1 MIPDINTK
9 IFPSMNVI
17 ANKNAVSTNT
27 IFFPPIDTIVI
38 ENINTKIF
46 PIMNMNMPI
55 PSINMNTPFFQS
67 INSAFQNMNNK
78 LFKYVNNKL
87 LVRYSK
93 KHRFNILYITGGV
106 AVSSALFYYFYWNF
120 PQISMDMFK
129 TKDDSNDDSK
139 ENDKQGKDTSMV
151 EVASYENK
159 YYDKYDEM
167 ESEDLDEDYVK
178 TLKNNVLYEMTPKG
192 RIIMYYDFEKESFTY
207 YCDTKDVPYLYL
219 ETVARKYALTYHCKK
234 IVVDIKRELD
244 TAKET
249 NIAND
254 NKSKALALVDTKK
267 TDNLFASFKSYN
279 RKGTGG
285 SKTMNKKFILR
296 QNANRYSYSGKVN
309 TYSFLK
315 RNEYKIEKPMDKMDY
330 ETFKKLMAKK
340 N

>member
-9 IFPSMNVI
+9 IFPV
-17 ANKNAVSTNT
+17 
-27 IFFPPIDTIVI
+27 IDTNML
-38 ENINTKIF
+38 ENMDITFF
-46 PIMNMNMPI
+46 PIMNMNMPSMNI
-55 PSINMNTPFFQS
+55 PSINIPNMNTNINFFQG
-67 INSAFQNMNNK
+67 INRMFQNMNDK
-78 LFKYVNNKL
+78 IFKYINTKIL
-87 LVRYSK
+87 LRYSK

-106 AVSSALFYYFYWNF
+106 AVSSALFYYLYSNF
-120 PQISMDMFK
+120 PQISMDMFNS
-129 TKDDSNDDSK
+129 KDDSKDKGKDK
-139 ENDKQGKDTSMV
+139 ENDKHGKDTNV
-151 EVASYENK
+151 LEVASYENK

-167 ESEDLDEDYVK
+167 ESEDLDEEYVK

-234 IVVDIKRELD
+234 IVIDIKRELD

-249 NIAND
+249 NVAND
-254 NKSKALALVDTKK
+254 NKSKTLALVDAKK

>member
-9 IFPSMNVI
+9 IFPV
-17 ANKNAVSTNT
+17 
-27 IFFPPIDTIVI
+27 IDTNML
-38 ENINTKIF
+38 ENMDITFF
-46 PIMNMNMPI
+46 PIMNMNMPSMNI
-55 PSINMNTPFFQS
+55 PSINIPNMNTNTNFFQG
-67 INSAFQNMNNK
+67 INRMFQNMNDK
-78 LFKYVNNKL
+78 IFKYINTKIL
-87 LVRYSK
+87 LRYSK

-106 AVSSALFYYFYWNF
+106 AVSSALFYYLYSNF
-120 PQISMDMFK
+120 PQISMDMFRS
-129 TKDDSNDDSK
+129 KDDSKDNS
-139 ENDKQGKDTSMV
+139 DKSVV
-151 EVASYENK
+151 EVESYENK

-254 NKSKALALVDTKK
+254 NKSKALALVDAKK

>member
-1 MIPDINTK
+1 
-9 IFPSMNVI
+9 
-17 ANKNAVSTNT
+17 
-27 IFFPPIDTIVI
+27 
-38 ENINTKIF
+38 
-46 PIMNMNMPI
+46 
-55 PSINMNTPFFQS
+55 
-67 INSAFQNMNNK
+67 
-78 LFKYVNNKL
+78 
-87 LVRYSK
+87 
-93 KHRFNILYITGGV
+93 
-106 AVSSALFYYFYWNF
+106 
-120 PQISMDMFK
+120 MDMFNS
-129 TKDDSNDDSK
+129 KDDSKDNGK
-139 ENDKQGKDTSMV
+139 DKQGKDTSGV

-167 ESEDLDEDYVK
+167 EIEDLDEDYVK

-254 NKSKALALVDTKK
+254 NKSKAQALVDAKK

-296 QNANRYSYSGKVN
+296 QNANRYSYSGRVN

>member
-9 IFPSMNVI
+9 IFPV
-17 ANKNAVSTNT
+17 
-27 IFFPPIDTIVI
+27 IDTNML
-38 ENINTKIF
+38 ENMDITFF
-46 PIMNMNMPI
+46 PIMNMNMPSMNM
-55 PSINMNTPFFQS
+55 PSINIPNMNTNTPFFQS
-67 INSAFQNMNNK
+67 INSAFQNMNDK
-78 LFKYVNNKL
+78 IFKYINTKIL
-87 LVRYSK
+87 LRYSK

-106 AVSSALFYYFYWNF
+106 AVSSALFYYLYSNF
-120 PQISMDMFK
+120 PQLSMDMFRS
-129 TKDDSNDDSK
+129 KDDSKDNS
-139 ENDKQGKDTSMV
+139 DKSVV
-151 EVASYENK
+151 EVESYENK

-254 NKSKALALVDTKK
+254 NKSKAQALVDAKK

-315 RNEYKIEKPMDKMDY
+315 RNEYKIEKPMDKLDY

>member
-9 IFPSMNVI
+9 IFPVI
-17 ANKNAVSTNT
+17 DANMLENMDLT
-27 IFFPPIDTIVI
+27 FFPIM
-38 ENINTKIF
+38 N
-46 PIMNMNMPI
+46 MNMNMPI
-55 PSINMNTPFFQS
+55 PSINIPNMNTNTNFFQG
-67 INSAFQNMNNK
+67 INRMFQNMNDK
-78 LFKYVNNKL
+78 IFKYINTKIL
-87 LVRYSK
+87 LRYSK

-106 AVSSALFYYFYWNF
+106 AVSSALFYYLYSNF
-120 PQISMDMFK
+120 PQISMDMFRSK
-129 TKDDSNDDSK
+129 DDNSKDDSTDKNK
-139 ENDKQGKDTSMV
+139 ENDKQGKDTSGV
-151 EVASYENK
+151 EVESYENK

-192 RIIMYYDFEKESFTY
+192 RIIMYYDFEKESFIY

-244 TAKET
+244 AAKET

-254 NKSKALALVDTKK
+254 NKSKAQALVDAKK

>member
-9 IFPSMNVI
+9 IFPV
-17 ANKNAVSTNT
+17 
-27 IFFPPIDTIVI
+27 IDTNML
-38 ENINTKIF
+38 ENMDITFF
-46 PIMNMNMPI
+46 PIMNMNMPSMNI
-55 PSINMNTPFFQS
+55 PSINIPNMNTNTNFFQG
-67 INSAFQNMNNK
+67 INRMFQNMNDK
-78 LFKYVNNKL
+78 IFKYINTKIL
-87 LVRYSK
+87 LRYSK

-106 AVSSALFYYFYWNF
+106 AVSSALFYYLYSNF
-120 PQISMDMFK
+120 PQISMDMFNSK
-129 TKDDSNDDSK
+129 DDSK
-139 ENDKQGKDTSMV
+139 ESSDKDDNSKDKSVV
-151 EVASYENK
+151 EVESYENK
-159 YYDKYDEM
+159 YYEKYDEM
-167 ESEDLDEDYVK
+167 ESDDLDEDYVK

-192 RIIMYYDFEKESFTY
+192 RIIMYYDFEKESFIY

-254 NKSKALALVDTKK
+254 NKSKAQALVDAKK

>member
-9 IFPSMNVI
+9 IFPV
-17 ANKNAVSTNT
+17 
-27 IFFPPIDTIVI
+27 IDTNML
-38 ENINTKIF
+38 ENMDITFF
-46 PIMNMNMPI
+46 PIMNMNMPSMNI
-55 PSINMNTPFFQS
+55 PSINIPSINIPNMNTNTNFFQG
-67 INSAFQNMNNK
+67 INRMFQNMNDK
-78 LFKYVNNKL
+78 IFKYINTKIL
-87 LVRYSK
+87 LRYSK

-106 AVSSALFYYFYWNF
+106 AVSSALFYYLYSNF
-120 PQISMDMFK
+120 PQISMDMFRS
-129 TKDDSNDDSK
+129 KDDSKDNS
-139 ENDKQGKDTSMV
+139 DKSVV
-151 EVASYENK
+151 EVESYENK

-254 NKSKALALVDTKK
+254 NKSKALALVDAK

>member
-9 IFPSMNVI
+9 IFPVI
-17 ANKNAVSTNT
+17 DANML
-27 IFFPPIDTIVI
+27 
-38 ENINTKIF
+38 ENMDLTFF
-46 PIMNMNMPI
+46 PIMNMNI
-55 PSINMNTPFFQS
+55 PSMNMPSMNTNTNFFQG
-67 INSAFQNMNNK
+67 INRMFQNMNDK
-78 LFKYVNNKL
+78 IFKYINTKIL
-87 LVRYSK
+87 LRYSK

-106 AVSSALFYYFYWNF
+106 AVSSALFYYLYSNF
-120 PQISMDMFK
+120 PQISMDMFRS
-129 TKDDSNDDSK
+129 KDDNSK
-139 ENDKQGKDTSMV
+139 DNSDKSV
-151 EVASYENK
+151 LEVASYENK

-192 RIIMYYDFEKESFTY
+192 RIIMYYDFEKESFIY

-244 TAKET
+244 AAKET

-254 NKSKALALVDTKK
+254 NKSKAQALVDAKK

>member
-9 IFPSMNVI
+9 IFPV
-17 ANKNAVSTNT
+17 
-27 IFFPPIDTIVI
+27 IDTNML
-38 ENINTKIF
+38 ENMDITFF
-46 PIMNMNMPI
+46 PIMNMNMPSMNM
-55 PSINMNTPFFQS
+55 PSINIPNMNTNTPFFQS
-67 INSAFQNMNNK
+67 INSAFQNMNDK
-78 LFKYVNNKL
+78 IFKYINTKIL
-87 LVRYSK
+87 LRYSK

-106 AVSSALFYYFYWNF
+106 AVSSALFYYLYSNF
-120 PQISMDMFK
+120 PQLSMDMFRS
-129 TKDDSNDDSK
+129 KDDSKDNS
-139 ENDKQGKDTSMV
+139 DKSVV
-151 EVASYENK
+151 EVESYENK

-244 TAKET
+244 NAKET

-254 NKSKALALVDTKK
+254 NKSKALALVDAK

>member
-9 IFPSMNVI
+9 IFPV
-17 ANKNAVSTNT
+17 
-27 IFFPPIDTIVI
+27 IDTNML
-38 ENINTKIF
+38 ENMDITFF
-46 PIMNMNMPI
+46 PIMNMNI
-55 PSINMNTPFFQS
+55 PSINIPSINIPNMNTNTNFFQG
-67 INSAFQNMNNK
+67 INRMFQNMNDK
-78 LFKYVNNKL
+78 IFKYINTKI

-93 KHRFNILYITGGV
+93 KHRFNILYITGGI
-106 AVSSALFYYFYWNF
+106 AVSSALFYYLYSNF
-120 PQISMDMFK
+120 PQISMDIFK
-129 TKDDSNDDSK
+129 SKDDSK
-139 ENDKQGKDTSMV
+139 ESSDKDDNSKDTSVV
-151 EVASYENK
+151 EVESYENK

>member
-9 IFPSMNVI
+9 IFPV
-17 ANKNAVSTNT
+17 
-27 IFFPPIDTIVI
+27 IDTNML
-38 ENINTKIF
+38 ENMDITFF
-46 PIMNMNMPI
+46 PIMNMNMPSMNIPNMNI
-55 PSINMNTPFFQS
+55 PSMNTNTPFFQS
-67 INSAFQNMNNK
+67 ISRMFQHTNDK
-78 LFKYVNNKL
+78 IFKYINTKIL
-87 LVRYSK
+87 LRYSK
-93 KHRFNILYITGGV
+93 KHRFNILYITGGI
-106 AVSSALFYYFYWNF
+106 AVSSALFYYLYSNF
-120 PQISMDMFK
+120 PQISMDMFNS
-129 TKDDSNDDSK
+129 KDDSKDNDKDDSK
-139 ENDKQGKDTSMV
+139 ENSDKSVV
-151 EVASYENK
+151 EVESYENK

-244 TAKET
+244 VAKET
-249 NIAND
+249 NVAND

>member
-9 IFPSMNVI
+9 IFPVI
-17 ANKNAVSTNT
+17 DANML
-27 IFFPPIDTIVI
+27 
-38 ENINTKIF
+38 ENMDLTFF

-55 PSINMNTPFFQS
+55 PSVNIPSMNTNTNFFQG
-67 INSAFQNMNNK
+67 INRMFQNMNDK
-78 LFKYVNNKL
+78 IFKYINTKIL
-87 LVRYSK
+87 LRYSK

-106 AVSSALFYYFYWNF
+106 AVSSALFYYLYSNF
-120 PQISMDMFK
+120 PQISMDMFRS
-129 TKDDSNDDSK
+129 KDDSTDKNK
-139 ENDKQGKDTSMV
+139 ENDKQCKDTSGV
-151 EVASYENK
+151 EVESYENK

-254 NKSKALALVDTKK
+254 NKSKAQALVDAKK

-340 N
+340 I

>member
-9 IFPSMNVI
+9 IFPV
-17 ANKNAVSTNT
+17 
-27 IFFPPIDTIVI
+27 IDTNML
-38 ENINTKIF
+38 ENMDITFF
-46 PIMNMNMPI
+46 PIMNMPFMNI
-55 PSINMNTPFFQS
+55 PSINIPSMNTNTNFFQS
-67 INSAFQNMNNK
+67 ISRMFQNTNDK
-78 LFKYVNNKL
+78 IFKYINTKIL
-87 LVRYSK
+87 LRYSK
-93 KHRFNILYITGGV
+93 KHRFNILYITGGI
-106 AVSSALFYYFYWNF
+106 AVSSALFYYLYSNF
-120 PQISMDMFK
+120 PQISMDIFNS
-129 TKDDSNDDSK
+129 KDDSKDNNKDKSK
-139 ENDKQGKDTSMV
+139 ENDDTSVV

-192 RIIMYYDFEKESFTY
+192 RIIMYYDFEKESFIY

-244 TAKET
+244 VAKET
-249 NIAND
+249 NVAND
-254 NKSKALALVDTKK
+254 NKSKALALVDAKK

>member
-9 IFPSMNVI
+9 IFPVI
-17 ANKNAVSTNT
+17 DANML
-27 IFFPPIDTIVI
+27 
-38 ENINTKIF
+38 ENMDLTFF

-55 PSINMNTPFFQS
+55 PSINIPSMNTNTNFFQG
-67 INSAFQNMNNK
+67 INRMFQNMNDK
-78 LFKYVNNKL
+78 IFKYINTKIL
-87 LVRYSK
+87 LRYSK

-106 AVSSALFYYFYWNF
+106 AVSSALFYYLYSNF
-120 PQISMDMFK
+120 PQISMDMFRS
-129 TKDDSNDDSK
+129 KDDNSK
-139 ENDKQGKDTSMV
+139 DNSDKSV
-151 EVASYENK
+151 LEVASYENK

-192 RIIMYYDFEKESFTY
+192 RIIMYYDFEKESFIY

-244 TAKET
+244 AAKET

-254 NKSKALALVDTKK
+254 NKSKAQALVDAKK

>member
-9 IFPSMNVI
+9 IFPV
-17 ANKNAVSTNT
+17 
-27 IFFPPIDTIVI
+27 IDTNML
-38 ENINTKIF
+38 ENMDLTFF
-46 PIMNMNMPI
+46 PIMNMNMPM
-55 PSINMNTPFFQS
+55 PSINIPNMNTNTNFFQG
-67 INSAFQNMNNK
+67 INRMFQNMNDK
-78 LFKYVNNKL
+78 IFKYINTKIL
-87 LVRYSK
+87 LRYSK

-106 AVSSALFYYFYWNF
+106 AVSSALFYYLYSNF
-120 PQISMDMFK
+120 PQISMDMFRSK
-129 TKDDSNDDSK
+129 DDSK
-139 ENDKQGKDTSMV
+139 ESSDKDDNSKDKSVV
-151 EVASYENK
+151 EVESYENK
-159 YYDKYDEM
+159 YYEKYDEM

-192 RIIMYYDFEKESFTY
+192 RIIMYYDFEKESFIY

-244 TAKET
+244 AAKET

-254 NKSKALALVDTKK
+254 NKSKALALVDAKK

>member
-9 IFPSMNVI
+9 IFSGMDII
-17 ANKNAVSTNT
+17 ANKNSIITNT
-27 IFFPPIDTIVI
+27 NFFPPIDTSVI
-38 ENINTKIF
+38 ENINTNIF
-46 PIMNMNMPI
+46 PIMNMNLNMPI
-55 PSINMNTPFFQS
+55 PNINMNTPFFQS

-78 LFKYVNNKL
+78 LFKYVNTKIL
-87 LVRYSK
+87 LRYSK

-106 AVSSALFYYFYWNF
+106 AVSSALFYYLYSNF
-120 PQISMDMFK
+120 PQISMDMFNS
-129 TKDDSNDDSK
+129 KDDSKDDSK
-139 ENDKQGKDTSMV
+139 DESVV

-178 TLKNNVLYEMTPKG
+178 SLKNNVLYEMTPKG

-244 TAKET
+244 IAKET
-249 NIAND
+249 NVAND
-254 NKSKALALVDTKK
+254 NKSKTLALVDAKK

>member
-9 IFPSMNVI
+9 IFPVI
-17 ANKNAVSTNT
+17 DANML
-27 IFFPPIDTIVI
+27 
-38 ENINTKIF
+38 ENMDLTFF

-55 PSINMNTPFFQS
+55 PSINIPNMNTNTNFFQG
-67 INSAFQNMNNK
+67 INRMFQNMNDK
-78 LFKYVNNKL
+78 IFKYVNNKL
-87 LVRYSK
+87 LLRYSK
-93 KHRFNILYITGGV
+93 KHRFNILYITGGI
-106 AVSSALFYYFYWNF
+106 AVSSALFYYLYSNF
-120 PQISMDMFK
+120 PQISMDIFK
-129 TKDDSNDDSK
+129 SKDDSK
-139 ENDKQGKDTSMV
+139 ESSDKDDNSKDTSVV
-151 EVASYENK
+151 EVESYENK

-244 TAKET
+244 AAKET

-254 NKSKALALVDTKK
+254 NKSKAQALVDAKK

>member
-9 IFPSMNVI
+9 IFPV
-17 ANKNAVSTNT
+17 
-27 IFFPPIDTIVI
+27 IDTNML
-38 ENINTKIF
+38 ENMDITFF
-46 PIMNMNMPI
+46 PIMNMNMPSMNI
-55 PSINMNTPFFQS
+55 PSINIPNMNTNTNFFQG
-67 INSAFQNMNNK
+67 INRMFQNMNDK
-78 LFKYVNNKL
+78 IFKYINTKIL
-87 LVRYSK
+87 LRYSK

-106 AVSSALFYYFYWNF
+106 AVSSALFYYLYSNF
-120 PQISMDMFK
+120 PQISMDMFNS
-129 TKDDSNDDSK
+129 KDDSTDDSTDK
-139 ENDKQGKDTSMV
+139 ENDKQGKDTSGV

-192 RIIMYYDFEKESFTY
+192 RIIMYYDFEKESFIY

-244 TAKET
+244 AAKET

-254 NKSKALALVDTKK
+254 NKSKAQALVDAKK